1 MPAQLMN
8 CKTASS
14 SIHAVHS
21 GTLIHKI
28 SWFFIICSAGARRR
42 GVAVCFPLIETRC
55 CCALP
60 SFPLSRVSAPAA
72 AAAASAAR
80 PEPVACPL
88 RSSRSSHKSEMRRAT
103 SLSSNSISLPLCE
116 QRGDSRL
123 PGHQPISR
131 PRGHP
136 SHLPPTHS
144 LLSLLFGQSGFL
156 RTTWIF
162 SPPRQP
168 FPLPSGS
175 PSRRKK
181 RVALFSRPTID
192 DSFSRRSFF
201 LCGKNAI

>member
-1 MPAQLMN
+1 MPRSQH
-8 CKTASS
+8 SS
-14 SIHAVHS
+14 RIARAPLALSMLSTLA
-21 GTLIHKI
+21 TLIHKI
-28 SWFFIICSAGARRR
+28 SWPFIILFGGSAAPR
-42 GVAVCFPLIETRC
+42 GRCVFSIDRNALC

-60 SFPLSRVSAPAA
+60 SFPPFPRVSAPAAA

-136 SHLPPTHS
+136 SHLPTPVS
-144 LLSLLFGQSGFL
+144 PL
-156 RTTWIF
+156 TT
-162 SPPRQP
+162 
-168 FPLPSGS
+168 
-175 PSRRKK
+175 SRSK
-181 RVALFSRPTID
+181 RVLVDDLDILSSPTTLPPPVRQSI
-192 DSFSRRSFF
+192 S
-201 LCGKNAI
+201 L

>member
-136 SHLPPTHS
+136 SHLPTPFFHYFSVKAGSCGRLGYFLLPTTLPPPVRQSIS
-144 LLSLLFGQSGFL
+144 L
-156 RTTWIF
+156 
-162 SPPRQP
+162 
-168 FPLPSGS
+168 
-175 PSRRKK
+175 
-181 RVALFSRPTID
+181 
-192 DSFSRRSFF
+192 
-201 LCGKNAI
+201 